1 MYSICKTCHFFSLL
15 YPLCPSKSTLHLS
28 QSAWYLSTGGVIN
41 HDRRVSQSPWRKNP
55 DLKQK
60 RRLSRWRRS
69 REALVGLGE
78 GSESMN
84 FAMNFCSFILGEQ
97 KRGVF
102 WFGIPTWSFVN
113 SEHTHTQNRVFHL
126 VFCDLCKPYFE
137 TLHIFP
143 INWVI
148 CRISKLHLVK
158 VWCQKHP
165 LRDLDHTLRDVSFVR
180 HDLDIKRKIWRKQ
193 RRPMGPMD
201 RWRFPHVRIHG
212 IHGDP
217 WEPWE
222 PNLYAIYIPYKK
234 VKCSW
239 IGKCTPY
246 I

>member
-1 MYSICKTCHFFSLL
+1 MTGESRSHLGGKIQTWNRKGGSRGGGEAEKRWLVWEKEVNPWILL
-15 YPLCPSKSTLHLS
+15 WIFVHLY
-28 QSAWYLSTGGVIN
+28 WENKKGGCF
-41 HDRRVSQSPWRKNP
+41 
-55 DLKQK
+55 
-60 RRLSRWRRS
+60 
-69 REALVGLGE
+69 GLGSPP
-78 GSESMN
+78 GLLW
-84 FAMNFCSFILGEQ
+84 I
-97 KRGVF
+97 
-102 WFGIPTWSFVN
+102 VN
-113 SEHTHTQNRVFHL
+113 THTQNRVFHL